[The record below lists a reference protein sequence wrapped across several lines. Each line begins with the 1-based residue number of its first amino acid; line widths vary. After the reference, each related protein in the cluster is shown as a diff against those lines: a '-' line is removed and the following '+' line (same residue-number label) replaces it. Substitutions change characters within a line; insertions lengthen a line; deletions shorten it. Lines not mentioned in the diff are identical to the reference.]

1 MIQINLLP
9 GSAKKSRS
17 KGSSLPAFGSMLSGF
32 ADKVRDPYLIGAAAA
47 VIVSLAAVAGLYG
60 LQTAKE
66 RSLVEREQR
75 AVQDSTKFAQI
86 LKDKARAESQ
96 RDSVLRQLSIIKSID
111 NNRYTW
117 PHLMDEV
124 SRALP
129 PYTWLTSIVQ
139 TSLSTSAAAPPVVA
153 NAGKKKPAAS
163 SSSAKPDTVVSKKPA
178 PIPVDTLKFQIVGNT
193 VDIQALTRYMRM
205 LEASPFIQN
214 VTLAQSMLIAEGG
227 KEVTQFHLNA
237 EYQTPDP
244 SAIRTV
250 PIAVSVR

>member
-9 GSAKKSRS
+9 GSGKKSRS
-17 KGSSLPAFGSMLSGF
+17 KGSSLPSFGSLMSGF
-32 ADKVRDPYLIGAAAA
+32 AEKVKDPYLIGAAAA
-47 VIVSLAAVAGLYG
+47 VLVSLTSVGALYG
-60 LQTAKE
+60 WQTARE
-66 RSLVEREQR
+66 RTLVDREQR

-86 LKDKARAESQ
+86 LRDKAKAESQ

-111 NNRYTW
+111 NNRYVW

-129 PYTWLTSIVQ
+129 PYTWLTTIVQ
-139 TSLSTSAAAPPVVA
+139 TSQSTSAAAPAKDP
-153 NAGKKKPAAS
+153 NAGNKKKPSGAAATDTA
-163 SSSAKPDTVVSKKPA
+163 AKSKKPA
-178 PIPVDTLKFQIVGNT
+178 PIPVDTLKFQIIGNT

-214 VTLAQSMLIAEGG
+214 VALAQSMLIVEGG
-227 KEVTQFHLNA
+227 KEVTQFHLDA
-237 EYQTPDP
+237 EYQTPDS

>member
-47 VIVSLAAVAGLYG
+47 VIVSLATVAGLYG

-111 NNRYTW
+111 NNRYVW

-139 TSLSTSAAAPPVVA
+139 TSLSTSAAAPPVVV
-153 NAGKKKPAAS
+153 NTGTKKPANS
-163 SSSAKPDTVVSKKPA
+163 SGAKPDTVPKKPA
-178 PIPVDTLKFQIVGNT
+178 PIPVDTLKFQVIGNT

>member
-1 MIQINLLP
+1 MIHINLLP
-9 GSAKKSRS
+9 GSGKKSRS
-17 KGSSLPAFGSMLSGF
+17 KGSSLPSFGSLVSGF
-32 ADKVRDPYLIGAAAA
+32 AEKVKDPFLIGAAAA
-47 VIVSLAAVAGLYG
+47 VLVSLTSVGALYG
-60 LQTAKE
+60 WQTARE
-66 RSLVEREQR
+66 RTLVDREQR

-86 LKDKARAESQ
+86 LRDKAKAESQ

-111 NNRYTW
+111 NNRYVW

-129 PYTWLTSIVQ
+129 PYTWLTTIVQ
-139 TSLSTSAAAPPVVA
+139 TSQSTSAAAPAADP
-153 NAGKKKPAAS
+153 NAGKKK
-163 SSSAKPDTVVSKKPA
+163 SSAAPADTAKPKKAA
-178 PIPVDTLKFQIVGNT
+178 PIPVDTLKFQIIGNT

-214 VTLAQSMLIAEGG
+214 VALAQSMLIVEGG
-227 KEVTQFHLNA
+227 KEVTQFHLDA
-237 EYQTPDP
+237 EYQTPDS

>member
-1 MIQINLLP
+1 MIHINLLP
-9 GSAKKSRS
+9 GSGKKSRS
-17 KGSSLPAFGSMLSGF
+17 KGSSLPSIGSLMSGF
-32 ADKVRDPYLIGAAAA
+32 AEKVKDPFLIGAAAA
-47 VIVSLAAVAGLYG
+47 VLVSLTSVGALYG
-60 LQTAKE
+60 WQTARE
-66 RSLVEREQR
+66 RTLVDREQR

-86 LKDKARAESQ
+86 LRDKAKAESQ

-111 NNRYTW
+111 NNRYVW

-129 PYTWLTSIVQ
+129 PYTWLTTIVQ
-139 TSLSTSAAAPPVVA
+139 TSQSTSAAAPA
-153 NAGKKKPAAS
+153 RSADDGKKKAKNAPADT
-163 SSSAKPDTVVSKKPA
+163 AKSTKPA
-178 PIPVDTLKFQIVGNT
+178 PIPVDTLRFQIIGNT

-214 VTLAQSMLIAEGG
+214 VALAQSMLVVEGG
-227 KEVTQFHLNA
+227 KEVTQFHLDA
-237 EYQTPDP
+237 EYQTPDS

>member
-17 KGSSLPAFGSMLSGF
+17 KGSSLPAFGSILSGF

-47 VIVSLAAVAGLYG
+47 VVVSLVAVTGLYG

-66 RSLVEREQR
+66 RTLVEREQR

-111 NNRYTW
+111 NNRYVW

-139 TSLSTSAAAPPVVA
+139 TSLSTSAAATPVVA
-153 NAGKKKPAAS
+153 AAAKKQPAGG
-163 SSSAKPDTVVSKKPA
+163 AKPDTVVKKAA
-178 PIPVDTLKFQIVGNT
+178 PLPVDTLKFQIIGNT

>member
-9 GSAKKSRS
+9 GSGKKSRS
-17 KGSSLPAFGSMLSGF
+17 KGASIPSIGSLLSGF
-32 ADKVRDPYLIGAAAA
+32 ADKVKDPYLIGAAAA
-47 VIVSLAAVAGLYG
+47 VLVSLTSVGALYG
-60 LQTAKE
+60 WQTARE
-66 RSLVEREQR
+66 RTLVDREQR

-86 LKDKARAESQ
+86 LRDKERAELQ

-111 NNRYTW
+111 NNRYVW

-129 PYTWLTSIVQ
+129 PYTWLTTIVQ
-139 TSLSTSAAAPPVVA
+139 TSQSTSAAAPPPPP
-153 NAGKKKPAAS
+153 AGTAKPAAANA
-163 SSSAKPDTVVSKKPA
+163 AKKSDKPA
-178 PIPVDTLKFQIVGNT
+178 PIPVDTLKFQIIGNT

-214 VTLAQSMLIAEGG
+214 VALAQSMLIVEGG

-237 EYQTPDP
+237 EYQTPDS